1 MNTTT
6 GQLTIKAPPIAPKKQ
21 RYDNSAYLFLTP
33 WFIGLGLLFVVPIG
47 TSVYL
52 SLTRWT
58 LSGGTAFVGIQNYV
72 RMFSSDPL
80 FLQSLKV
87 SLLYVLMSLP
97 IKLVFG
103 VGLALLLNLKLKGM
117 NVFRT
122 LLYLPAVIS
131 GVSVSLMWMNLFQPE
146 MGMINSTLRLLGIA
160 NPPGWFWDPKWAL
173 FTVATM
179 SIWRVGGAAVIYL
192 AGLQNIPD
200 SLYESAKI
208 DGANAVTKFLRI
220 TLPLLTPTLFFQLV
234 IEMIASFKVF
244 TEAYVITQGGP
255 LKATHFYLWY
265 FYQEAFM
272 NNNQGYASAL
282 MVVYVILI
290 LTLTGIVRSTSKRWV
305 YYET

>member
-1 MNTTT
+1 MNTPTR
-6 GQLTIKAPPIAPKKQ
+6 Q

-33 WFIGLGLLFVVPIG
+33 WLIGIGLLFVVPIAS
-47 TSVYL
+47 SVYL
-52 SLTRWT
+52 SLTKWT
-58 LSGGTAFVGIQNYV
+58 LSGGTAFVGMQNYV
-72 RMFSSDPL
+72 KMFTSDPL

-103 VGLALLLNLKLKGM
+103 VGLALLLNLKLRGM

-146 MGMINSTLRLLGIA
+146 MGMINTTLRFIGIA
-160 NPPGWFWDPKWAL
+160 NPPGWFWDPNWAL

-200 SLYESAKI
+200 SLYESARI
-208 DGANAVTKFLRI
+208 DGANAVTKFFRI

-290 LTLTGIVRSTSKRWV
+290 LTLTGIVRSTSRRWV
-305 YYET
+305 YYEN

>member
-1 MNTTT
+1 MNTPTR
-6 GQLTIKAPPIAPKKQ
+6 Q

-33 WFIGLGLLFVVPIG
+33 WLIGIGLLFVVPIAS
-47 TSVYL
+47 SVYL

-58 LSGGTAFVGIQNYV
+58 LSGGTAFVGMQNYV
-72 RMFSSDPL
+72 KMFTSDPL

-103 VGLALLLNLKLKGM
+103 VGLALLLNLKLRGM

-146 MGMINSTLRLLGIA
+146 MGMINTTLRFIGIA
-160 NPPGWFWDPKWAL
+160 NPPGWFWDPNWAL

-200 SLYESAKI
+200 SLYESARI
-208 DGANAVTKFLRI
+208 DGANAVTKFFRI

-290 LTLTGIVRSTSKRWV
+290 LTLTGIVRSTSRRWV
-305 YYET
+305 YYEN

>member
-1 MNTTT
+1 M
-6 GQLTIKAPPIAPKKQ
+6 QKADLGIGSNLKAVARQK
-21 RYDNSAYLFLTP
+21 YDAAAYLFLLP
-33 WFIGLGLLFVVPIG
+33 WFVGLGLLFVTPIV
-47 TSVYL
+47 SSLYL
-52 SLTRWT
+52 SLTDISFTR
-58 LSGGTAFVGIQNYV
+58 GTFFVGFQNYV
-72 RMFSSDPL
+72 EIFTDDPL

-87 SLLYVLMSLP
+87 SILYVLMSLP

-117 NVFRT
+117 NLFRT
-122 LLYLPAVIS
+122 MLYLPAVIS
-131 GVSVSLMWMNLFQPE
+131 GVSVSLMWQNLFQPE
-146 MGMINSTLRLLGIA
+146 LGIVNSILRFLGIA

-179 SIWRVGGAAVIYL
+179 SVWRVGGAAVIYL

-200 SLYESAKI
+200 NLYESAKI
-208 DGANAVTKFLRI
+208 DGANAVRRFFRI
-220 TLPLLTPTLFFQLV
+220 TLPLLTPTLFFQLI

-265 FYQEAFM
+265 FYQEAFQ

-282 MVVYVILI
+282 VVVYVILI
-290 LTLTGIVRSTSKRWV
+290 LALTGIVRSTSKRWV
-305 YYET
+305 YYEA